1 MKIFEN
7 QKTWGKFWKNL
18 KQDFGNN
25 AKKLARKF
33 FEKFEKIS
41 TIKPLKILKI

>member
-18 KQDFGNN
+18 KQNFG
-25 AKKLARKF
+25 KMQKMARKF
-33 FEKFEKIS
+33 FEKFGKIS
-41 TIKPLKILKI
+41 TMQPLNF

>member
-18 KQDFGNN
+18 KQNFGKN
-25 AKKLARKF
+25 AKNGT
-33 FEKFEKIS
+33 KIF
-41 TIKPLKILKI
+41 